1 MIGVLV
7 GFFGLVILIGI
18 TLWICVCC
26 GCIACA
32 GSTAAVTGGTAAA
45 VGGTAAAV
53 GGTGIAAY
61 CAGVYAC
68 ACCASTANLA
78 LHCCLCNCLRVLCCS
93 SSKKTN
99 KDKNSIKVV
108 DHKEDEE
115 ERDHAGELALL
126 LLMNQD

>member
-7 GFFGLVILIGI
+7 GFFGLVALIGI
-18 TLWICVCC
+18 ALLIWLCC
-26 GCIACA
+26 GCITCA

-45 VGGTAAAV
+45 VGGTGV
-53 GGTGIAAY
+53 AAY

-93 SSKKTN
+93 SSKNKK
-99 KDKNSIKVV
+99 KDKNGVKVV

-115 ERDHAGELALL
+115 
-126 LLMNQD
+126 

>member
-7 GFFGLVILIGI
+7 GFFGLVALIGI
-18 TLWICVCC
+18 ALLIWLCC
-26 GCIACA
+26 GCITCA
-32 GSTAAVTGGTAAA
+32 GSTAAVTGGTAAAVGGTAAA

-93 SSKKTN
+93 SSKNKK
-99 KDKNSIKVV
+99 KDKNGVKVI
-108 DHKEDEE
+108 DHKDDEE
-115 ERDHAGELALL
+115 
-126 LLMNQD
+126 

>member
-7 GFFGLVILIGI
+7 GFFGLVALIGI
-18 TLWICVCC
+18 ALWICICC

-32 GSTAAVTGGTAAA
+32 GSTAAVTGGTAAAVGGTAAA

-93 SSKKTN
+93 SSKKKN
-99 KDKNSIKVV
+99 KEKIGFKVI
-108 DHKEDEE
+108 DHKDDEE
-115 ERDHAGELALL
+115 
-126 LLMNQD
+126 